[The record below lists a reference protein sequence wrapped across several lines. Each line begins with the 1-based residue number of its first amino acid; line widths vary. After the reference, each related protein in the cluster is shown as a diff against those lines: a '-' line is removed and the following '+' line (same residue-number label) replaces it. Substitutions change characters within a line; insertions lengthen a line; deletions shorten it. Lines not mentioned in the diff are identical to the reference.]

1 MAPSS
6 AAWLLLWLLL
16 LLLVEQRQRQEPLL
30 LLPPPMTAVVE
41 SLHPEATPHE
51 AQREWTT
58 VPWWKLLAMAE
69 NAVLATSQLT

>member
-16 LLLVEQRQRQEPLL
+16 PLVEQRQRQGPLL
-30 LLPPPMTAVVE
+30 LLPPMTAVVE

-51 AQREWTT
+51 AQRE
-58 VPWWKLLAMAE
+58 
-69 NAVLATSQLT
+69 

>member
-6 AAWLLLWLLL
+6 AVWLLLWLS
-16 LLLVEQRQRQEPLL
+16 LL
-30 LLPPPMTAVVE
+30 LLPPMTAAVE

-51 AQREWTT
+51 AQRGWTT

>member
-1 MAPSS
+1 
-6 AAWLLLWLLL
+6 LLWLL
-16 LLLVEQRQRQEPLL
+16 LLLVEQRQRPLL
-30 LLPPPMTAVVE
+30 LLPPMTAVVE